1 MSRAGPQNHRLDH
14 FVRPAGRIVLLL
26 VALLSSACATAAL
39 MPSGEWIDLSWEY
52 SAETVYWPT
61 SGAFEYESLSSGMTS
76 NGFWYEADRF
86 STAAHGGTHIDAP
99 AHFGQGRRSVDQVPL
114 DQLIGPAVVV
124 DVSSRALADRD
135 YQVTVQDLA
144 TWEVVFGRIPRDAI
158 VLLRTGF
165 GQFWP
170 DPVKY
175 LGTARKGAEGVAELH
190 FPGLHPTAAQWLV
203 NRGVG
208 AVGIDTASIDYGQ
221 SRFFDSHRVLAE
233 HQIPV
238 LENVARLER
247 LPQSGAWIVALPM
260 KIKGGSGGPVRIAAL
275 VR

>member
-1 MSRAGPQNHRLDH
+1 MSQAGRQIHRVGH
-14 FVRPAGRIVLLL
+14 FVRPAMRIALLF
-26 VALLSSACATAAL
+26 VALLSSACATAVL

-61 SGAFEYESLSSGMTS
+61 SGAFEYESLTAGMTD
-76 NGFWYEADRF
+76 NGYWYEADRF
-86 STAAHGGTHIDAP
+86 CTAAHGGTHLDAP
-99 AHFGQGRRSVDQVPL
+99 AHFGQGRRSVDEVPL

-124 DVSSRALADRD
+124 DVCSRALADRD

-144 TWEVVFGRIPRDAI
+144 SWEVVFGRIPRGAI

-170 DPVKY
+170 DPIKY
-175 LGTARKGAEGVAELH
+175 LGTAKKGEEGVAELH

-233 HQIPV
+233 HQIPI

-247 LPQSGAWIVALPM
+247 LPQSDAWIVALPM

>member
-1 MSRAGPQNHRLDH
+1 
-14 FVRPAGRIVLLL
+14 
-26 VALLSSACATAAL
+26 
-39 MPSGEWIDLSWEY
+39 
-52 SAETVYWPT
+52 
-61 SGAFEYESLSSGMTS
+61 
-76 NGFWYEADRF
+76 
-86 STAAHGGTHIDAP
+86 
-99 AHFGQGRRSVDQVPL
+99 
-114 DQLIGPAVVV
+114 VVI

-135 YQVTVQDLA
+135 YQVTVQDL
-144 TWEVVFGRIPRDAI
+144 TSWEVVFGRIPRGAI

-165 GQFWP
+165 GQLWP

-175 LGTARKGAEGVAELH
+175 LGTAKKGDEGVAELH

-203 NRGVG
+203 NRGVS

-221 SRFFDSHRVLAE
+221 SRFFDTHRVLAE
-233 HQIPV
+233 NEIPA

-247 LPQSGAWIVALPM
+247 LPQSGAWIIALPM

>member
-1 MSRAGPQNHRLDH
+1 MSQAGSQIHKRDD
-14 FVRPAGRIVLLL
+14 FARPAGRIALLL
-26 VALLSSACATAAL
+26 VALLCSACATAAL

-99 AHFGQGRRSVDQVPL
+99 AHFGQGRRSVDEVPL

-135 YQVTVQDLA
+135 YQVTVQDLT

-170 DPVKY
+170 DAVKY

-203 NRGVG
+203 NRGVA

>member
-1 MSRAGPQNHRLDH
+1 MSQAGPQIHKRDD
-14 FVRPAGRIVLLL
+14 FARPAGRIALLL
-26 VALLSSACATAAL
+26 LALLCSACATAAL

-99 AHFGQGRRSVDQVPL
+99 VHFGQGRRSVDEVPL

-170 DPVKY
+170 DAVKY

-203 NRGVG
+203 NRGVA